1 VQGNMRVLST
11 REKKHFYFLGIVAP
25 ADGIKAAYLRSSDF
39 GTSPFYGQLSVKRL
53 LDLYG

>member
-1 VQGNMRVLST
+1 MRVLST

-25 ADGIKAAYLRSSDF
+25 ADGIKAAYLRSSDSVHHRF
-39 GTSPFYGQLSVKRL
+39 IGQLSVKRL